1 MGVSMILLLVLGA
14 AFVLVL
20 LAFIVA
26 LVVFWDRRDGEG

>member
-1 MGVSMILLLVLGA
+1 MMIRLLVLGA

-20 LAFIVA
+20 LGFIVA

>member
-1 MGVSMILLLVLGA
+1 MLLAVVLGA

-20 LAFIVA
+20 LGFIVA

>member
-1 MGVSMILLLVLGA
+1 MLLAVVLGA

-26 LVVFWDRRDGEG
+26 LVVFWDRRAGEG

>member
-1 MGVSMILLLVLGA
+1 MLLAVVLGA

>member
-1 MGVSMILLLVLGA
+1 MSVSFVVLIVLGA